1 MPEKERCDGNLAI
14 RDALRSYVQQHA
26 ADLADTRREIR
37 SRLKA
42 IFGLPRTPSGMVACL
57 LYLRLF
63 VGERVN
69 TRELEI
75 VSGIPT
81 YGRRLRQ
88 LRVEKG
94 YEIVH
99 ERTPDGFTYRLESE
113 QPNEIRAALWVKRN
127 AIRRIEG
134 SGEKRILEA
143 FKAFLGEPLDIDD
156 LAYVSQIKTARE
168 RVRDLRLQK
177 GWRIFGH
184 HTGRP
189 DLGVSEYVLESLEQL
204 PPHDRYISDAVYE
217 QVLERDNYKCKKA
230 GCGWSPSNRVQGS
243 RRQFLEIHHRQL
255 HSRRG
260 SNDADNLVAL
270 CNMHHDEVHRL
281 DLDGDKFDAWLSKA

>member
-1 MPEKERCDGNLAI
+1 MSPRAVAI
-14 RDALRSYVQQHA
+14 KNALREYVKQSA
-26 ADLADTRREIR
+26 ASLSDTRREIR
-37 SRLKA
+37 EKLKEVYE
-42 IFGLPRTPSGMVACL
+42 LPRMPSGMAACL
-57 LYLRLF
+57 LYLQLY
-63 VGERVN
+63 VGEPIL
-69 TRELEI
+69 TAELEI

-81 YGRRLRQ
+81 YARRLRQ
-88 LRVEKG
+88 LRVEQG
-94 YEIVH
+94 YDIVS
-99 ERTPDGFTYRLESE
+99 EPSQEGWTYTLRDATPN
-113 QPNEIRAALWVKRN
+113 PHVAALWKKRN
-127 AIRRIEG
+127 TIRRIKG

-189 DLGVSEYVLESLEQL
+189 DLGVTEYVLESLEQL

-217 QVLERDNYKCKKA
+217 QVLERDDYNCKKA
-230 GCGWSPSNRVQGS
+230 GCGWSPSKRVQGS
-243 RRQFLEIHHRQL
+243 RRQFLEVHHRQL

-281 DLDGDKFDAWLSKA
+281 DIDGEEFDAWLKRR